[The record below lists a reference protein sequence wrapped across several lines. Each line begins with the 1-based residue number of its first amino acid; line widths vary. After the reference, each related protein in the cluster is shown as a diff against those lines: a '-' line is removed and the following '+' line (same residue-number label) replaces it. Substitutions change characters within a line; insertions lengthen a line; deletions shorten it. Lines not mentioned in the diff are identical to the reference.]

1 MNGVKRIRKA
11 PPKINDLTYVL
22 KECFNDYV
30 AQISAIEH
38 KINVVET
45 NIQIVPF
52 MENRLPYMR
61 MELQKVK
68 DRITQISR
76 ALESNCLNNSAY

>member
-11 PPKINDLTYVL
+11 PPINDINSLL

-30 AQISAIEH
+30 AQISFIEH
-38 KINVVET
+38 KIKVIET

-52 MENRLPYMR
+52 MENGLHQMR
-61 MELQKVK
+61 MDLQKVK
-68 DRITQISR
+68 DRVNQISR